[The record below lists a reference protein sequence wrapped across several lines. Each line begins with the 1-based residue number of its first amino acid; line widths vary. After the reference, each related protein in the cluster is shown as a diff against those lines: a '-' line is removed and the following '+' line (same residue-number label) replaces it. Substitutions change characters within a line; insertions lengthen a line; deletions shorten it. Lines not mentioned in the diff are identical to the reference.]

1 MLFLF
6 INILEKIVAN
16 MITKHLNTNNIGLIS
31 DSMDLEA
38 VILLYLHVV
47 LSTMNYARLMNVN
60 NLVSLQSWTYQKN
73 LLRK

>member
-1 MLFLF
+1 M
-6 INILEKIVAN
+6 EKIVAN

-38 VILLYLHVV
+38 VILLYLHAV